1 MGTITPPPA
10 LSPSGSMAGWNF
22 LTLLKANK
30 DKLKILVSAIG
41 TYVTAQ
47 IGFIQDPNLN
57 ALASTAIGVL
67 VYIGLCAV
75 DYWLSDVPVEPP
87 IEPPATG

>member
-1 MGTITPPPA
+1 MGTLTPPPA
-10 LSPSGSMAGWNF
+10 LSPAGSMAGWNF

-41 TYVTAQ
+41 TYLAAQ
-47 IGFIQDPNLN
+47 IGFITDPNLN

-67 VYIGLCAV
+67 VYVGLCAV
-75 DYWLSDVPVEPP
+75 DYWLSAVP
-87 IEPPATG
+87 IEPPAVP